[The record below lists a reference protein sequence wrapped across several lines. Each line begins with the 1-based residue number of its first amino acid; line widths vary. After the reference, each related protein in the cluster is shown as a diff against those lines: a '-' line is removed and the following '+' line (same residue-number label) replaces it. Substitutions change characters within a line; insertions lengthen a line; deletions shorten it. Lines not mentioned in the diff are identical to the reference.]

1 MKKRILLGMCVILTA
16 AFVYAMGGSEE
27 AAAVAK
33 ADKQLTIHMVFNGM
47 VFDGN
52 WDIYRLAAAKT
63 GVMLKGTASKNN
75 TDAKQAFNLMVA
87 SGSLP
92 DIISYTQS
100 DLETLGLKDGAV
112 IDLTDLI
119 NKHAPNIKRFMKEN
133 PRFAKDMYAY
143 DGKIYALPTY
153 FDSDKLNVTTT
164 LFIRTDWLKKF
175 NLKVPTTVEELEHVL
190 TVIVNGDANGNGKK
204 DEVGLFA
211 RGTGT
216 QTPLLYTAGILGA
229 RYATSFYV
237 ENGKLNYN
245 PLEPT
250 FKPAIATLADWYKKG
265 LVDKEL
271 FTRGWGAR
279 DQLLPTNLGTAT
291 LDWPASTSGYN
302 FRNDTPAGFEFTAIP
317 PLHDA
322 SGAVLTRSLRRNPAT
337 TFAWSISA
345 SAKDP
350 VTVIKYMDWWFSEE
364 GRRAWNFGIEGKHYN
379 LKDGKP
385 VFTDYVLKNPEN
397 LTPLQVL
404 YRAGSQVSGIGVCQD
419 AEYEFATA
427 SNDIARNAWKLYM
440 EKGNTV
446 PDIPVLKFS
455 PQEQTEV
462 QKIKPAIDQTT
473 TEYLQKWILGASDIN
488 KDWDTYIKR
497 IKEQGLDRM
506 VELHQA
512 AYNRYNR

>member
-1 MKKRILLGMCVILTA
+1 MKKRILMSMCIILTA
-16 AFVYAMGGSEE
+16 ALMYAMGGSEE
-27 AAAVAK
+27 AAAAK

-75 TDAKQAFNLMVA
+75 TDAIQAFNLMIA

-92 DIISYTQS
+92 DIISYMQI

-119 NKHAPNIKRFMKEN
+119 DKHAPNIKRFMQEN

-143 DGKIYALPTY
+143 DGKIYAIPTFY
-153 FDSDKLNVTTT
+153 DYDQLNVTTT
-164 LFIRTDWLKKF
+164 IFIRTDWLKKF
-175 NLKVPTTVEELEHVL
+175 NLKTPATVAELEHAL

-204 DEVGLFA
+204 DEIGLFG
-211 RGTGT
+211 RGANTVD
-216 QTPLLYTAGILGA
+216 PLRQSAGMLGA

-237 ENGKLNYN
+237 ENGKINYN

-250 FKPAIATLADWYKKG
+250 FRSAIATMADWYKKG

-279 DQLLPTNLGTAT
+279 DQLLPTNLGTVT
-291 LDWPASTSGYN
+291 FDWPASTSGYN
-302 FRNDTPAGFEFTAIP
+302 FRTDAPAGFEFTAIP
-317 PLHDA
+317 PLRDA
-322 SGAVLTRSLRRNPAT
+322 AGTLISRSLTRGNSNGW
-337 TFAWSISA
+337 AWSISA
-345 SAKDP
+345 AAKDP
-350 VTVIKYMDWWFSEE
+350 VAVIKYMDWWFSEE
-364 GRRAWNFGIEGKHYN
+364 GRRAWNFGIEGKHYTM
-379 LKDGKP
+379 KDGKP
-385 VFTDYVLKNPEN
+385 VFTDYVLKNPDN
-397 LTPLQVL
+397 LVPLQVL
-404 YRAGSQVSGIGVCQD
+404 YRAGSQVSGIGVWQD

-446 PDIPVLKFS
+446 EDIPTLKFS
-455 PQEQTEV
+455 PKEQAEI

-473 TEYLQKWILGASDIN
+473 TEYIQKWILGASDIN
-488 KDWDTYIKR
+488 KDWDTYVKR

>member
-250 FKPAIATLADWYKKG
+250 FKPAIATLADWYKKVWLIKNCSPVAGVPGISFYRLTSVQQPLIG
-265 LVDKEL
+265 LH
-271 FTRGWGAR
+271 
-279 DQLLPTNLGTAT
+279 QP
-291 LDWPASTSGYN
+291 
-302 FRNDTPAGFEFTAIP
+302 
-317 PLHDA
+317 
-322 SGAVLTRSLRRNPAT
+322 
-337 TFAWSISA
+337 
-345 SAKDP
+345 P
-350 VTVIKYMDWWFSEE
+350 VTTSAMT
-364 GRRAWNFGIEGKHYN
+364 
-379 LKDGKP
+379 LP
-385 VFTDYVLKNPEN
+385 
-397 LTPLQVL
+397 
-404 YRAGSQVSGIGVCQD
+404 
-419 AEYEFATA
+419 
-427 SNDIARNAWKLYM
+427 
-440 EKGNTV
+440 
-446 PDIPVLKFS
+446 PVLN
-455 PQEQTEV
+455 
-462 QKIKPAIDQTT
+462 
-473 TEYLQKWILGASDIN
+473 LQQYRRCMTLPV
-488 KDWDTYIKR
+488 R
-497 IKEQGLDRM
+497 F
-506 VELHQA
+506 LHA
-512 AYNRYNR
+512 V